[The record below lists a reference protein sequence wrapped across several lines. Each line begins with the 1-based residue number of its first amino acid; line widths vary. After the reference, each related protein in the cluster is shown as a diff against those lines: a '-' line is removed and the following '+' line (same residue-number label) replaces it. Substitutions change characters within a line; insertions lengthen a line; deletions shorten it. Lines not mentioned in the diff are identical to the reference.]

1 MHSYMMHTLVDI
13 TKNGSLAKD
22 FPFETAAGD
31 MIEDK
36 ESLRTARNQNNNFN
50 TMIQMLQIR
59 GNIVWEQD
67 PVRFTHDLSVT
78 KFGKYYEGHN
88 TSWHFTFFTEQTD
101 VFGDQQNPTEQL
113 TEDFNLVPVLTEC
126 KNTAHFP
133 IHTFVT
139 KDLQQ
144 PALNTPTKEQK
155 VLNAL
160 SGDIINTY
168 FTYGGWQNK

>member
-1 MHSYMMHTLVDI
+1 MMHTLVDI
-13 TKNGSLAKD
+13 SKNGNLRST
-22 FPFETAAGD
+22 FPFDISSGD
-31 MIEDK
+31 VIVDML
-36 ESLRTARNQNNNFN
+36 SLRIARNQESNFN

-59 GNIVWEQD
+59 GNITWEDD

-101 VFGDQQNPTEQL
+101 VFNDGDREAGQL
-113 TEDFNLVPVLTEC
+113 TEDFNLVPILTEC

-133 IHTFVT
+133 IQTFMT

-144 PALNTPTKEQK
+144 PTQNTPTKEQK
-155 VLNAL
+155 V
-160 SGDIINTY
+160 
-168 FTYGGWQNK
+168 

>member
-13 TKNGSLAKD
+13 TKNGSLAKN

-31 MIEDK
+31 MIDGK
-36 ESLRTARNQNNNFN
+36 ESLRTARNQNSNFN

-59 GNIVWEQD
+59 GNIVWEDD
-67 PVRFTHDLSVT
+67 PVRFMHDLSVT
-78 KFGKYYEGHN
+78 KFGSYYEGTN
-88 TSWHFTFFTEQTD
+88 TSWHFSFFTEQTD
-101 VFGDQQNPTEQL
+101 VFGNENDPTEQL
-113 TEDFNLVPVLTEC
+113 TEDFNLVPILTEC
-126 KNTAHFP
+126 KNSAHFP
-133 IHTFVT
+133 IHTFIT

-144 PALNTPTKEQK
+144 PTLNTPTKEQK

-168 FTYGGWQNK
+168 FTYGGWHNK

>member
-1 MHSYMMHTLVDI
+1 MHSLVDI
-13 TKNGSLAKD
+13 TKNSNLAKT
-22 FPFETAAGD
+22 FPFETDAGD

-36 ESLRTARNQNNNFN
+36 QTLKTARNQNSNFN

-59 GNIVWEQD
+59 GNITWEDD
-67 PVRFTHDLSVT
+67 PVRIKHDLSTT
-78 KFGKYYEGHN
+78 KFGMYYEGHN
-88 TSWHFTFFTEQTD
+88 TSWHFKFFTEQTD

-133 IHTFVT
+133 IQTFIT

>member
-1 MHSYMMHTLVDI
+1 
-13 TKNGSLAKD
+13 
-22 FPFETAAGD
+22 
-31 MIEDK
+31 
-36 ESLRTARNQNNNFN
+36 
-50 TMIQMLQIR
+50 MIQMLQIR

-133 IHTFVT
+133 IQTFIT

>member
-13 TKNGSLAKD
+13 TKNGSLAKN

-31 MIEDK
+31 MIDGK
-36 ESLRTARNQNNNFN
+36 ETLRTARNQNSNFI
-50 TMIQMLQIR
+50 T
-59 GNIVWEQD
+59 WEED
-67 PVRFTHDLSVT
+67 PLRLHHDLTQT

-133 IHTFVT
+133 IQTFIT

-160 SGDIINTY
+160 AGDIINTY

>member
-1 MHSYMMHTLVDI
+1 MHSFMIHTLIDI
-13 TKNGSLAKD
+13 TKNGALNKT
-22 FPFETAAGD
+22 FPFETRAGD
-31 MIEDK
+31 IIEDK
-36 ESLRTARNQNNNFN
+36 VTLRIAKNQDSNFN

-59 GNIVWEQD
+59 GNITWEDD
-67 PVRFTHDLSVT
+67 PLRISHDLGNT
-78 KFGKYYEGHN
+78 KFGSYYTGTN

-101 VFGDQQNPTEQL
+101 VFGNEDDPTEQL
-113 TEDFNLVPVLTEC
+113 LDDFNLVPVLTEA

-133 IHTFVT
+133 INTFIT
-139 KDLQQ
+139 KDLQK
-144 PALNTPTKEQK
+144 PALNTATNEQK

>member
-1 MHSYMMHTLVDI
+1 MHSFMIHTLVDI
-13 TKNGSLAKD
+13 TKNGSLAKN

-31 MIEDK
+31 MIDGK
-36 ESLRTARNQNNNFN
+36 ESLRTARNQNSNFN

-59 GNIVWEQD
+59 GNIVWEED

-78 KFGKYYEGHN
+78 KFGSYYEGTN

-101 VFGDQQNPTEQL
+101 VFNDGDSDVGQL
-113 TEDFNLVPVLTEC
+113 TEDFNLVPILTEC

-133 IHTFVT
+133 IRTFIT

-144 PALNTPTKEQK
+144 PALNTGTKEQK

>member
-1 MHSYMMHTLVDI
+1 MHLFTMHSLVDI
-13 TKNGSLAKD
+13 TKNSNLAKT
-22 FPFETAAGD
+22 FPFETDAGD

-36 ESLRTARNQNNNFN
+36 QTLKTARNQNGNFN
-50 TMIQMLQIR
+50 TMIQILQLR

-67 PVRFTHDLSVT
+67 PLRLYNDHTIT
-78 KFGKYYEGHN
+78 KFGSYYEG
-88 TSWHFTFFTEQTD
+88 TSISWHFNFYTEQTGL
-101 VFGDQQNPTEQL
+101 FGDDHNPTEQL
-113 TEDFNLVPVLTEC
+113 TEDFNLVPVLAEC

-133 IHTFVT
+133 IQTFIT

>member
-13 TKNGSLAKD
+13 TKNGSLAKN

-31 MIEDK
+31 MIDGK
-36 ESLRTARNQNNNFN
+36 ESLRTARNQNSNFN

-59 GNIVWEQD
+59 GNITWED
-67 PVRFTHDLSVT
+67 GPVRLTHDLSVT
-78 KFGKYYEGHN
+78 KFGKYYEGTN

-113 TEDFNLVPVLTEC
+113 TEDFNLVPILTEC

-133 IHTFVT
+133 IQTFMT

-144 PALNTPTKEQK
+144 PTLNTPTKEQK
-155 VLNAL
+155 VFKRTF
-160 SGDIINTY
+160 GRY
-168 FTYGGWQNK
+168 NKHILYVWRLAE

>member
-1 MHSYMMHTLVDI
+1 MHSLVDI
-13 TKNGSLAKD
+13 TKNSNLAKT

-36 ESLRTARNQNNNFN
+36 QTLKTARNQNSNFN
-50 TMIQMLQIR
+50 TMIQILQLR

-67 PVRFTHDLSVT
+67 PLRLYNDHTIT
-78 KFGKYYEGHN
+78 KFGSYYEGTN
-88 TSWHFTFFTEQTD
+88 ISWHFNFY
-101 VFGDQQNPTEQL
+101 TEQL
-113 TEDFNLVPVLTEC
+113 TEDFNLVPVLAEC

-133 IHTFVT
+133 IQTFIT

>member
-13 TKNGSLAKD
+13 TKNSNLTKT

-31 MIEDK
+31 LIDGK
-36 ESLRTARNQNNNFN
+36 ESLRLARNQNNNFN

-59 GNIVWEQD
+59 GNIVWEED
-67 PVRFTHDLSVT
+67 PVRFSHDLSMT
-78 KFGKYYEGHN
+78 KFGQYYEGHN
-88 TSWHFTFFTEQTD
+88 KSWHFTFYIEQTD
-101 VFGDQQNPTEQL
+101 VFGNADNPTEQL
-113 TEDFNLVPVLTEC
+113 IEDFNLVPVLTEC

-133 IHTFVT
+133 IQTFIT
-139 KDLQQ
+139 KDLQKT
-144 PALNTPTKEQK
+144 ALNTPTKEQK
-155 VLNAL
+155 VINAL

>member
-1 MHSYMMHTLVDI
+1 MMHTLVDI
-13 TKNGSLAKD
+13 TKNGSLKNN

-31 MIEDK
+31 MIDSK

-78 KFGKYYEGHN
+78 KFGSYYEGTN

-101 VFGDQQNPTEQL
+101 VFGNENNPTEQL
-113 TEDFNLVPVLTEC
+113 TEDFNVVPVLTEC

-133 IHTFVT
+133 IQTFIT

>member
-13 TKNGSLAKD
+13 TKNRSLAKNV
-22 FPFETAAGD
+22 PFETAAGE
-31 MIEDK
+31 MIDGK
-36 ESLRTARNQNNNFN
+36 EPLRTARNQNSNFN
-50 TMIQMLQIR
+50 SMIQRLQIR
-59 GNIVWEQD
+59 GNITWEDD

-133 IHTFVT
+133 IQTFIT
-139 KDLQQ
+139 KYLQQ

-160 SGDIINTY
+160 AGDIINTY

>member
-13 TKNGSLAKD
+13 TKNGNLKNN

-31 MIEDK
+31 MIDSK

-78 KFGKYYEGHN
+78 KFGSYYEGHMAL
-88 TSWHFTFFTEQTD
+88 HFLHRAD
-101 VFGDQQNPTEQL
+101 RCV
-113 TEDFNLVPVLTEC
+113 
-126 KNTAHFP
+126 
-133 IHTFVT
+133 
-139 KDLQQ
+139 
-144 PALNTPTKEQK
+144 
-155 VLNAL
+155 
-160 SGDIINTY
+160 
-168 FTYGGWQNK
+168 W

>member
-13 TKNGSLAKD
+13 TKNGNITKN

-31 MIEDK
+31 VIDSK
-36 ESLRTARNQNNNFN
+36 ETLRTARNQNNNFN

-59 GNIVWEQD
+59 GNITWEDD
-67 PVRFTHDLSVT
+67 PVRINHDLATT
-78 KFGKYYEGHN
+78 KFGMYYEGHN
-88 TSWHFTFFTEQTD
+88 MSWHFKFFTEQTD
-101 VFGDQQNPTEQL
+101 VFGDEANPTEQL
-113 TEDFNLVPVLTEC
+113 VEDFNLIPIITEC

-133 IHTFVT
+133 IQTFIT

-144 PALNTPTKEQK
+144 PAFNPGTKEQK
-155 VLNAL
+155 VINVL

>member
-1 MHSYMMHTLVDI
+1 MIHTLVDI
-13 TKNGSLAKD
+13 TKNGSLAKN
-22 FPFETAAGD
+22 FPFETAAGH
-31 MIEDK
+31 MIDGK
-36 ESLRTARNQNNNFN
+36 ESLRTARNQNSNFN

-59 GNIVWEQD
+59 GNIVWEED

-78 KFGKYYEGHN
+78 KFGSYYEGTN

-101 VFGDQQNPTEQL
+101 VFGDKQNPTEQL
-113 TEDFNLVPVLTEC
+113 VEDFNLVPILTEC

-133 IHTFVT
+133 IQTFIT

-144 PALNTPTKEQK
+144 PTLNTPTKEQK

-168 FTYGGWQNK
+168 FTYGGWLNK